1 MTDDVRCLFSFWR
14 LSSPKLLPADNVPRK
29 SPASSLICNRYLA
42 SSFWGGSIF
51 KKALRVA
58 NQFNK
63 AVKVSSRHRKVWR
76 TCLGTRLYFDIILS
90 ECVKSSNSSRE
101 SRFSW
106 SVADDDD
113 DELSLVDAVA
123 CFPGEFSFSWE
134 ELLFAIVELGNEE
147 EVLLVIWLCFMA
159 WDLKKSMGDLSKR
172 KSKQRGPPSSDNR
185 TRSLSWKEKRGPSMD
200 GDYDSDDVAYK
211 QCHQLEQRYT
221 SERSILGAIGIV
233 QVASSLFLLTAILP
247 GIFGPSLLEN
257 AAGTPDDDVHL
268 IPNVILS
275 NNPIVSWHLLS
286 FFGESVNRL
295 ITKTTQQDS
304 AIFDTAAAFWSVV
317 QTFCNTIHIIIYLPW
332 GQYYSRAFPGSSA
345 SAPWISDTCFEGI

>member
-1 MTDDVRCLFSFWR
+1 MRKKCCWSFGSASWPEISKSR
-14 LSSPKLLPADNVPRK
+14 WVICPKEK
-29 SPASSLICNRYLA
+29 ASKEAHQALI
-42 SSFWGGSIF
+42 I
-51 KKALRVA
+51 AL
-58 NQFNK
+58 
-63 AVKVSSRHRKVWR
+63 
-76 TCLGTRLYFDIILS
+76 D
-90 ECVKSSNSSRE
+90 
-101 SRFSW
+101 
-106 SVADDDD
+106 
-113 DELSLVDAVA
+113 LSL
-123 CFPGEFSFSWE
+123 G
-134 ELLFAIVELGNEE
+134 
-147 EVLLVIWLCFMA
+147 
-159 WDLKKSMGDLSKR
+159 KKK
-172 KSKQRGPPSSDNR
+172 
-185 TRSLSWKEKRGPSMD
+185 KRGPSMD

-268 IPNVILS
+268 ISNVILS

-317 QTFCNTIHIIIYLPW
+317 QTFCNTIHIIIYLP
-332 GQYYSRAFPGSSA
+332 
-345 SAPWISDTCFEGI
+345 